1 MNFQYTPKVEMIRYM
16 DANHGTKAGIQIK
29 QDNSF
34 SVEYTE
40 HDNNTELRRF
50 VNNWIDEIRKLNDK
64 EYQETVARTYAFV
77 EDNLNDDMG
86 SDAAYS
92 NGLALL
98 YKQCLDEL
106 VFSQTVEYTLNEQLE
121 ESTKYIE

>member
-1 MNFQYTPKVEMIRYM
+1 MIVDDWYKYI
-16 DANHGTKAGIQIK
+16 DENHSTKAGDQ

-50 VNNWIDEIRKLNDK
+50 VNNWIEEIRKLNDK

-98 YKQCLDEL
+98 YKQCLDDL
-106 VFSQTVEYTLNEQLE
+106 VLYQQVTYEIKPSDDKDT
-121 ESTKYIE
+121 